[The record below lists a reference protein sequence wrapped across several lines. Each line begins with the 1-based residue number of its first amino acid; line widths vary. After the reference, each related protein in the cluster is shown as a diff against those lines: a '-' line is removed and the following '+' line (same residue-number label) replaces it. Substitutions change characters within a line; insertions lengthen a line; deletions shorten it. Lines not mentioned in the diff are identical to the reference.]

1 MGALQHVLDTVVR
14 LRPELSRRHVRKI
27 GVFGSVA
34 RGVDRADSDVDFLV
48 ELTEQGDLFDL
59 AGIKR
64 LLEQELGR
72 SVDVVPIG
80 GLKDDVRDAI
90 LGEVRYAA

>member
-1 MGALQHVLDTVVR
+1 MGSLAHVLDTVAR
-14 LRPELSRRHVRKI
+14 LRSELSRRHVRTI

-34 RGVDRADSDVDFLV
+34 RGVDRPDSDVDFLV

-59 AGIKR
+59 VGIKR

-72 SVDVVPIG
+72 PVDVVPIG
-80 GLKDDVRDAI
+80 GLKDDVRDVI